1 MKKVTQKRKKQEKKK
16 SLSCVF
22 SMSKGPGHR
31 LRKCDGFTS
40 FPQKPELIH
49 CREKKKQEH
58 KWSCLAGFNEVL
70 NFSVFLCDGTESC
83 ENGNYLECGKFKTL
97 LGFHNAGLPE
107 CRSVGNLVLYG
118 AITAR

>member
-1 MKKVTQKRKKQEKKK
+1 MDSPHFHR
-16 SLSCVF
+16 SLSLYTAE
-22 SMSKGPGHR
+22 R
-31 LRKCDGFTS
+31 R
-40 FPQKPELIH
+40 
-49 CREKKKQEH
+49 KKQEH